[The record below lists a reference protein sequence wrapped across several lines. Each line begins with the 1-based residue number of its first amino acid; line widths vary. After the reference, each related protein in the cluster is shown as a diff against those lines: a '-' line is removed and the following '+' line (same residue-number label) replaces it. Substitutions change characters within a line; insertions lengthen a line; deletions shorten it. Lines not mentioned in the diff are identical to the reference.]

1 MVLEPETAIIFSE
14 AQQPSYLGVSA
25 KSWKNATGMAKSPT
39 GFAGYALT
47 MSDLWMA
54 SKSFFFAL
62 LIFFGFPGCKASTPC
77 GVIKRGKLKSPIIV
91 LLWENHL

>member
-1 MVLEPETAIIFSE
+1 MIFCSMVLEPETAIIFSE

-47 MSDLWMA
+47 MSDL
-54 SKSFFFAL
+54 
-62 LIFFGFPGCKASTPC
+62 
-77 GVIKRGKLKSPIIV
+77 
-91 LLWENHL
+91 